1 MSAHVEEVFSAERP
15 RLLGLAYR
23 ILGSLGDAEDVV
35 QDAWLAWVAEDRGS
49 VARPSAFLTTMV
61 TRLAID
67 RIRLIHRRREHYVG
81 PWLPEPVAIERGPQ
95 EQLELAES
103 LTLGFLIVLDRLSPI
118 ERAVWLLADVFGE
131 PFTVIAGAVGKSQIA
146 CRKIASRARQKMK
159 LERPPPSEHLDVNLL
174 SSLLSAVSRGDHG
187 RILTLLDADVVL
199 ISDGGPD
206 RRAARRPVVGSTR
219 VARFLTNLA
228 SRNDHADVVISEFN
242 GAAALIL
249 QSENGPLV
257 ITGEQH
263 NGQVTRVFMI
273 LNPDK
278 LHTLSERPARMD

>member
-1 MSAHVEEVFSAERP
+1 MSARAEEVFTTERP

-35 QDAWLAWVAEDRGS
+35 QDAWLAWLAEDRGS
-49 VARPSAFLTTMV
+49 VDRPSAFLTTMV
-61 TRLAID
+61 TRMAID
-67 RIRLIHRRREHYVG
+67 RVRLIQRRREHYVG
-81 PWLPEPVAIERGPQ
+81 PWLPEPVAIDRGPQ
-95 EQLELAES
+95 EQVELAES

-131 PFTVIAGAVGKSQIA
+131 PFSVIAGAVDKSQIA
-146 CRKIASRARQKMK
+146 CRKIASRARQKME
-159 LERPPPSEHLDVNLL
+159 LERPPPSGHLDVHLL

-187 RILTLLDADVVL
+187 RILTLLYTDVVL

-206 RRAARRPVVGSTR
+206 RRAARRPVVGATR

-228 SRNDHADVVISEFN
+228 SRNGQLDAMISEFN
-242 GAAALIL
+242 GAAAVIL
-249 QSENGPLV
+249 HSEDGPV
-257 ITGEQH
+257 IITGEQH
-263 NGQVTRVFMI
+263 NGQVTQVFMI

-278 LHTLSERPARMD
+278 MHTLSEHPARMD